1 MPLLRLQCQPRR
13 HRRHHR
19 HLQPSAA
26 SNLWPWPSQHCTR
39 QQRHRQCRA
48 LARWRC
54 KSCAMRST
62 RSITDKPRGPFAT
75 LRAPCCCRPMAI
87 LQREEENHSR
97 RRFACRR
104 HQTTLESRRSRRRHN
119 RHSRSW
125 ACRLVRHRIHR
136 LLRQRSRSRHR
147 HRRSRRRHHHHCRHS
162 SSRCAP
168 TLSRRGLAAVRQARI
183 HPMTPKGWLPRSPR
197 GVA

>member
-13 HRRHHR
+13 HRRHRR
-19 HLQPSAA
+19 HLQTSAA
-26 SNLWPWPSQHCTR
+26 SNLWPWPSQHHCTR

-104 HQTTLESRRSRRRHN
+104 HQTTLESRRSRRRHI
-119 RHSRSW
+119 RR
-125 ACRLVRHRIHR
+125 R
-136 LLRQRSRSRHR
+136 LRQRSHSRHR
-147 HRRSRRRHHHHCRHS
+147 HPRSRRRRHHHCRHS

-168 TLSRRGLAAVRQARI
+168 TLSRRGLAAVRRARI
-183 HPMTPKGWLPRSPR
+183 HPMTPNGWLPRSPL